1 MNQWRALKLYITTRL
16 SLEIQT
22 IRAKGESIESSE
34 FYDLS
39 SKMKANEAIL
49 LSTLYNSFITEAQ
62 SEAKNYTLLD
72 PLSAGNKIPQKRW
85 VLSRLHRHFGDI
97 LRVTCRHFRYGTV
110 LYHKDCD
117 LLNAISAA
125 LGRNKELCSDASK
138 QPGTINVLQV
148 EESIEQTYAY
158 NCGIETQIENVSTH
172 LNPKDRKCGPSCTCK
187 NTVQSQAQTCPDETD
202 LLVTD
207 LLEEDF
213 EDVYVEESD
222 DDLE

>member
-1 MNQWRALKLYITTRL
+1 
-16 SLEIQT
+16 
-22 IRAKGESIESSE
+22 
-34 FYDLS
+34 
-39 SKMKANEAIL
+39 MK

-85 VLSRLHRHFGDI
+85 VLSRLNRHFGNI

-148 EESIEQTYAY
+148 EESIEQTCAY
-158 NCGIETQIENVSTH
+158 NCGIETQIEIVSTH
-172 LNPKDRKCGPSCTCK
+172 LNAKVHELAKTLIRKYQDNSKDNAAVKRKTENVDPVAHAIIAKTRYSHK
-187 NTVQSQAQTCPDETD
+187 HKHVQTKLT
-202 LLVTD
+202 
-207 LLEEDF
+207 F
-213 EDVYVEESD
+213 
-222 DDLE
+222 